1 MIEFAPTTKEHLIQ
15 LAYTM
20 READAAECLA
30 LGLSRSGAV
39 FDSWKASHC
48 GSTLLVD
55 GQVLAC
61 VGLVLE
67 PQSSILAPRRACVWL
82 LTSRLVDGHHVA
94 FHRAAK
100 AWLRRASDVVD
111 VIWNYVDA
119 RYAAALRWL
128 RALGFVVHPAT
139 PQGPLELPFHLA
151 VKEF

>member
-1 MIEFAPTTKEHLIQ
+1 MIEFAPTTKEHVVQ
-15 LAYTM
+15 LAHTM
-20 READAAECLA
+20 RDADAAECVA
-30 LGLSRSGAV
+30 LGLSPSGAV
-39 FDSWKASHC
+39 LDSWQASHC

-82 LTSRLVDGHHVA
+82 LTSRFVDGHHVA

-100 AWLRRASDVVD
+100 AWLRRASEVADVV
-111 VIWNYVDA
+111 WNCADA
-119 RYAAALRWL
+119 RYVSALRWL
-128 RALGFVVHPAT
+128 RALGFVVHPAA
-139 PQGPLELPFHLA
+139 PMGPLGLPFHLV